1 MFIVPISSMSSIS
14 SINSLKPAGIDKSS
28 QIGGADQTAAI
39 GFKDVFSQAVGN
51 VEQTENVVSQDA
63 YNLSVGKT
71 DDLHTMMIDAAK
83 ADLALQTM
91 VQLRNKMIEA
101 YTEVMRINL

>member
-14 SINSLKPAGIDKSS
+14 SVKPLGINKSS
-28 QIGGADQTAAI
+28 EMNGAEQTASI
-39 GFKDVFSQAVGN
+39 GFKDVFNQVIGD
-51 VEQTENVVSQDA
+51 VEQTENAASQDA
-63 YNLSVGKT
+63 YNLSIGKT